1 MLLCSLFFRIT
12 FAINK
17 KEYFM
22 EIIEIFGYISAL
34 IIGISLGLIG
44 GGGSILAVPVLAYL
58 FSVNEKV
65 ATAYSL
71 FIIGSSALVGGLKQ
85 HFKGLVDWRTATVF
99 GIPAIVGVSLVRH
112 YVVPALPDILFNIG
126 DFEFTRRMGM
136 FGFFAVLMI
145 PAAFSM
151 LKERKEKET
160 SGAVKYNYRLIIIEG
175 LIVGAI
181 TGMIGAGGGFLIIPA
196 LVILANV
203 EMKVAV
209 ATSLIII
216 AFKSLMGFFLGD
228 VFIMEIDWAFLAAFT
243 SISIVGIFIGSY
255 LGNFVDGKKLKK
267 GFGYFIFVMALII
280 FYMEFFMQ

>member
-267 GFGYFIFVMALII
+267 GFGYFIFVMALFI

>member
-1 MLLCSLFFRIT
+1 
-12 FAINK
+12 
-17 KEYFM
+17 M

-71 FIIGSSALVGGLKQ
+71 FIIGASALVGGLKQ
-85 HFKGLVDWRTATVF
+85 HFKGLVDWRTAIVF
-99 GIPAIVGVSLVRH
+99 GLPAIVGVSSIRH

-126 DFEFTRRMGM
+126 DFDFTRRMGM
-136 FGFFAVLMI
+136 FGFFALLMI

-151 LKERKEKET
+151 LKEREEKVT
-160 SGAVKYNYRLIIIEG
+160 TGAVAYNYLFIIIEG

-228 VFIMEIDWAFLAAFT
+228 VFTMEIDWQFLAVFT
-243 SISIVGIFIGSY
+243 SISLVGIFIGSY
-255 LGNFVDGKKLKK
+255 LGNFIDGKKLKK
-267 GFGYFIFVMALII
+267 SFGYFIFVMAIFI
-280 FYMEFFMQ
+280 FYMEFFVKY

>member
-1 MLLCSLFFRIT
+1 MELLEILG
-12 FAINK
+12 
-17 KEYFM
+17 YF
-22 EIIEIFGYISAL
+22 SAL

-71 FIIGSSALVGGLKQ
+71 FIVGVSALVGGLKQ
-85 HFKGLVDWRTATVF
+85 HLKGYVDWRTAVVF
-99 GIPAIVGVSLVRH
+99 GLPAIVGVSVVRRF
-112 YVVPALPDILFNIG
+112 VVPALPEVLFNID

-136 FGFFAVLMI
+136 FGLFAILMI

-151 LKERKEKET
+151 LNTRKEKKQKGDGT
-160 SGAVKYNYRLIIIEG
+160 VKYNYPLIIGEG
-175 LIVGAI
+175 LLVGGI

-209 ATSLIII
+209 GTSLIII
-216 AFKSLMGFFLGD
+216 AIKSLLGFFIGD
-228 VFIMEIDWAFLAAFT
+228 ALTMEIDWMFLIVFT
-243 SISIVGIFIGSY
+243 LISFVGIFIGSY
-255 LGNFVDGKKLKK
+255 LSNFIDGNKLKK
-267 GFGYFIFVMALII
+267 GFGYFIFVMAIFI
-280 FYMEFFMQ
+280 FYMEFFIN

>member
-1 MLLCSLFFRIT
+1 
-12 FAINK
+12 
-17 KEYFM
+17 M
-22 EIIEIFGYISAL
+22 EIIDFFGYISAL

-71 FIIGSSALVGGLKQ
+71 FIVGSSALVGGLKQ
-85 HFKGLVDWRTATVF
+85 HFKGLVDWRTAIVF
-99 GIPAIVGVSLVRH
+99 GIPAIIGVSVVRH
-112 YVVPALPDILFNIG
+112 YVVPALPNVLFNIG

-136 FGFFAVLMI
+136 FGLFAVLMF

-151 LKERKEKET
+151 LKDRKEKEIT
-160 SGAVKYNYRLIIIEG
+160 GDVKYNYSLIIIEG
-175 LIVGAI
+175 LLVGAI

-203 EMKVAV
+203 EMKIAV

-228 VFIMEIDWAFLAAFT
+228 AFTMEIDWSFLTVFT
-243 SISIVGIFIGSY
+243 SISLVGIFIGSY

-267 GFGYFIFVMALII
+267 GFGFFIFLMAVFI
-280 FYMEFFMQ
+280 FYMEFFVKQ

>member
-1 MLLCSLFFRIT
+1 
-12 FAINK
+12 
-17 KEYFM
+17 M

-71 FIIGSSALVGGLKQ
+71 FIIGASALVGGLKQ
-85 HFKGLVDWRTATVF
+85 HFKGLVDWRTAIVF
-99 GIPAIVGVSLVRH
+99 GLPAIVGVSSIRH

-126 DFEFTRRMGM
+126 DFDFTRRMGM
-136 FGFFAVLMI
+136 FGFFALLMI

-151 LKERKEKET
+151 LKEREEKVT
-160 SGAVKYNYRLIIIEG
+160 TGAVAYNYLFIIIEG

-228 VFIMEIDWAFLAAFT
+228 VFTMEIDWQFLAVFT
-243 SISIVGIFIGSY
+243 SISLVGIFIGSY
-255 LGNFVDGKKLKK
+255 LGNFVNGKKLKK
-267 GFGYFIFVMALII
+267 SFGYFIFVMAIFI
-280 FYMEFFMQ
+280 FYMEFFVKY